1 MSTDR
6 EWMERAL
13 VLAVRGLGEVWPNP
27 AVGAVL
33 VRGGKI
39 VGEGWTQRGGRPHA
53 EAVALAA
60 AKAAARGATL
70 YVTLEPCAHHGKTPP
85 CAEAVIAAGVV
96 RVVASIEDPDP
107 RVSGQGFAML
117 RSAGIPVEVGEGA
130 VAAREI
136 NLGFLTR
143 LAEGRPMVTAKLATS
158 LDGRIATHT
167 GESQWITGEAA
178 RQEGHRL
185 RADHDAIMVGV
196 ATAMADDPTLSVRVA
211 GAEHRKP
218 VRIVVDSRLR
228 LSLTSKLVMTA
239 GDIPTWIMTLP
250 GNDPLR
256 VRAFAELGVEVLD
269 VPPEEVGR
277 PDIAAALRILGER
290 GLTRLLVEGGGR
302 LIASLLAAGMID
314 RLVWFRAPIVIGG
327 DGIPG
332 AAPIGVERLA
342 QAPRWRRI
350 GQVELGDDVMET
362 YARTA

>member
-6 EWMERAL
+6 EWMEQAL

-33 VRGGKI
+33 VKDGKI
-39 VGEGWTQRGGRPHA
+39 VGEGWTQKGGRPHA

-96 RVVASIEDPDP
+96 RVVASIEDPDL

-117 RSAGIPVEVGEGA
+117 RNAGIPVEVGEGA

-136 NLGFLTR
+136 NLGFFTR

-185 RADHDAIMVGV
+185 RAHHDAIMVGV
-196 ATAMADDPTLSVRVA
+196 ATAMTDDPVLTVRSP
-211 GAEHRKP
+211 GAVRRKP
-218 VRIVVDSRLR
+218 IRIVVDSRLR

-239 GDIPTWIMTLP
+239 GEIPTWIMTLP

-256 VRAFAELGVEVLD
+256 VRAFADLGVEVLEA
-269 VPPEEVGR
+269 PPEEVGR

-332 AAPIGVERLA
+332 AAAIGVERLA

>member
-6 EWMERAL
+6 DWMERAL

-27 AVGAVL
+27 AVGSVL
-33 VRGGKI
+33 VKDGAI
-39 VGEGWTQRGGRPHA
+39 VGEGWTRKGGRPHA
-53 EAVALAA
+53 ETVALGAA
-60 AKAAARGATL
+60 GEKARGATL

-85 CAEAVIAAGVV
+85 CAEAVIAAGVA
-96 RVVASIEDPDP
+96 RVVAAVEDPDP
-107 RVSGQGFAML
+107 RVAGKGFAKM
-117 RSAGIPVEVGEGA
+117 RNAGIHVEVGEGA
-130 VAAREI
+130 AAAREI
-136 NLGFLTR
+136 NLGFFTR

-178 RQEGHRL
+178 RAEGHRL

-196 ATAMADDPTLSVRVA
+196 ATAMTDDPQLTVRVA

-228 LSLTSKLVMTA
+228 LSLTSKLVMSA
-239 GDIPTWIMTLP
+239 REVPTWIMALP

-256 VRAFAELGVEVLD
+256 VKAFTDLGVEVLE

-277 PDIAAALRILGER
+277 PDIGAALKILGER

-302 LIASLLAAGMID
+302 LIASLMAAGCID

-327 DGIPG
+327 DGVPG
-332 AAPIGVERLA
+332 AAAIGVDRLA
-342 QAPRWRRI
+342 QAPRWKRI
-350 GQVELGDDVMET
+350 GQVALGDDMMET

>member
-6 EWMERAL
+6 DWMERAL

-33 VRGGKI
+33 VKDGEI
-39 VGEGWTQRGGRPHA
+39 VGEGWTQKGGRPHA
-53 EAVALAA
+53 ETVALGAA
-60 AKAAARGATL
+60 GARARGATL
-70 YVTLEPCAHHGKTPP
+70 YVTLEPCSHHGKTPP
-85 CAEAVIAAGVV
+85 CDEAVIAAGVA
-96 RVVASIEDPDP
+96 RVVAAIEDPDP
-107 RVSGQGFAML
+107 RVSGQGFAKL
-117 RSAGIPVEVGEGA
+117 RAAGIPVEVGEGA

-136 NLGFLTR
+136 NFGFLTR
-143 LAEGRPMVTAKLATS
+143 IAEGRPMVTAKLATS

-167 GESQWITGEAA
+167 GESQWITGEMA

-185 RADHDAIMVGV
+185 RSDHDAIMVGV
-196 ATAMADDPTLSVRVA
+196 ATAMADDPRLTVRVP

-228 LSLTSKLVMTA
+228 LSLTSQLVMTA
-239 GDIPTWIMTLP
+239 REAPTWIMALP

-256 VRAFAELGVEVLD
+256 VKAFADLGVEVLEA
-269 VPPEEVGR
+269 PPEEVGR
-277 PDIAAALRILGER
+277 PDIGAALKILGKR

-302 LIASLLAAGMID
+302 LIASLLAAECVD

-327 DGIPG
+327 DGIP
-332 AAPIGVERLA
+332 AAAAIGVERLT
-342 QAPRWRRI
+342 QAPRWKRI
-350 GQVELGDDVMET
+350 GQVALGDDVMET

>member
-27 AVGAVL
+27 AVGAVF
-33 VRGGKI
+33 VKDGQV
-39 VGEGWTQRGGRPHA
+39 VGEGWTQKGGRPHA
-53 EAVALAA
+53 ETEALAKA
-60 AKAAARGATL
+60 GAKARGSTL

-85 CAEAVIAAGVV
+85 CADAVIAAGVA
-96 RVVASIEDPDP
+96 RVVAALEDPDP
-107 RVSGQGFAML
+107 RVAGRGFAKM
-117 RSAGIPVEVGEGA
+117 RDAGIPVEVGEGA
-130 VAAREI
+130 GAAREV

-143 LAEGRPMVTAKLATS
+143 LAEGRPMVTAKFATS

-185 RADHDAIMVGV
+185 RADHDAVMVGV
-196 ATAMADDPTLSVRVA
+196 ATAMADDPKLTVRVA
-211 GAEHRKP
+211 GSEHRKP

-239 GDIPTWIMTLP
+239 REAPTWIMTLP

-256 VRAFAELGVEVLD
+256 VKAFADLGVEVLE
-269 VPPEEVGR
+269 VPAEEVGR
-277 PDIAAALRILGER
+277 PDIAAALAILGER

-302 LIASLLAAGMID
+302 LIASLMAADRID

-332 AAPIGVERLA
+332 AAAIGVERLA
-342 QAPRWRRI
+342 QAPRWKRI
-350 GQVELGDDVMET
+350 GLVELGDDVMET